1 MGLSDGDVP
10 NMLVLHSI
18 ASSGINNINL
28 VLDALKAM
36 FPDSNLYLVTTTLF
50 LPISE
55 YRTTL
60 NTSKVLPLTE
70 AKRPILIICFCPS

>member
-10 NMLVLHSI
+10 NMILHSI

-28 VLDALKAM
+28 VLDTLKAM
-36 FPDSNLYLVTTTLF
+36 FPASNLYLVTTPLF

-60 NTSKVLPLTE
+60 NTSKVLPLTGQ
-70 AKRPILIICFCPS
+70 RDQY